1 MIRPLSVEPLQVM
14 AAANELAVVYSTKAQ
29 RTPGDS
35 SAPIRMNL
43 ISHRHSLLDEM
54 CVKSKQRTQNRVSF
68 GLTFDVADESPPPT
82 IVRVLCSVHIRLKS
96 LAVTQTGRPTDV
108 IVLKSD
114 KSREES
120 V

>member
-43 ISHRHSLLDEM
+43 ISP
-54 CVKSKQRTQNRVSF
+54 
-68 GLTFDVADESPPPT
+68 A
-82 IVRVLCSVHIRLKS
+82 
-96 LAVTQTGRPTDV
+96 
-108 IVLKSD
+108 
-114 KSREES
+114 
-120 V
+120 